1 MFDWDSS
8 LSLLAKEVLVATVPC
23 AKSFLREKRNVSNET
38 EGEGRRERERKR
50 KKGILFQQIRLT
62 YNCPTLE

>member
-23 AKSFLREKRNVSNET
+23 AKSFLREKRNISNET
-38 EGEGRRERERKR
+38 EEEKRRER
-50 KKGILFQQIRLT
+50 KKGILFQ
-62 YNCPTLE
+62 

>member
-38 EGEGRRERERKR
+38 ERERGKETEEKR
-50 KKGILFQQIRLT
+50 YIVSTNQT
-62 YNCPTLE
+62 YL

>member
-23 AKSFLREKRNVSNET
+23 AKSFLREKRNISNET
-38 EGEGRRERERKR
+38 EEEKRRER